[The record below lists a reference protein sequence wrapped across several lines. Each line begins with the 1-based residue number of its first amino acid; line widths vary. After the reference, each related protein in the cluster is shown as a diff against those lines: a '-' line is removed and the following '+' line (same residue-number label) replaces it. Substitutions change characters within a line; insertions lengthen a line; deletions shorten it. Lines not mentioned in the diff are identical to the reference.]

1 MRDPVLEGKGI
12 SCGRPRT
19 LSQSPQR
26 VRAEG
31 EGFRE
36 GRPYACYNAATSP
49 SARTLKFGHFLYH
62 VNLDPEHDAQGI
74 RDALAEAR
82 LAEDLGYDA
91 LWFSEHHFTGEVVY
105 ADPLVFAAAVA
116 VQTKRVT
123 LGLGVIE
130 MAFHHPVQTAIQ
142 TALLDNLSEG
152 RLIVGTARGSSYNA
166 FEYMGFGT
174 SIEEQTGRIDE
185 AEELLALA
193 WTGKDV
199 RFHGK
204 HFHAEFPAVRPR
216 PVQQP
221 HPPLYRACVSRGS
234 LTAMARQGRLVVLR
248 TWNAKEAAEQ
258 TALYRSVMLDEGF
271 TEERVEA
278 NLDRAWM
285 WRDVY
290 VAETDKQ
297 AADEFFPGWHRYQR
311 TLNEFRAQW
320 SPPDQPVYQSPDTM
334 PPPDY
339 SERPHP
345 EASDPFVGSPE
356 RVAEQIAQLQ
366 ENGVR
371 NLMITHYGAAVSHEN
386 AVKSMRLLAEKVFP
400 RFR

>member
-1 MRDPVLEGKGI
+1 MHDPVLEGKG
-12 SCGRPRT
+12 GVLRPSARP
-19 LSQSPQR
+19 LSVSP
-26 VRAEG
+26 EG
-31 EGFRE
+31 EGRRGGFPE
-36 GRPYACYNAATSP
+36 GGPCACYNAATSP
-49 SARTLKFGHFLYH
+49 PVRTLKFGHFLYH
-62 VNLDPEHDAQGI
+62 VNLDAEHDAQGI

-216 PVQQP
+216 PAP
-221 HPPLYRACVSRGS
+221 AAASPALPGLRLSRFLDGDGPPGQARAPTDMERQRSRRADGPLPPGHAGRRLHRGAGRGQS
-234 LTAMARQGRLVVLR
+234 RPRLDVARRVCRGDRQAGRRRVLPRMAPL
-248 TWNAKEAAEQ
+248 
-258 TALYRSVMLDEGF
+258 S
-271 TEERVEA
+271 
-278 NLDRAWM
+278 
-285 WRDVY
+285 
-290 VAETDKQ
+290 
-297 AADEFFPGWHRYQR
+297 AD
-311 TLNEFRAQW
+311 AQ
-320 SPPDQPVYQSPDTM
+320 
-334 PPPDY
+334 
-339 SERPHP
+339 
-345 EASDPFVGSPE
+345 
-356 RVAEQIAQLQ
+356 
-366 ENGVR
+366 
-371 NLMITHYGAAVSHEN
+371 
-386 AVKSMRLLAEKVFP
+386 
-400 RFR
+400 

>member
-1 MRDPVLEGKGI
+1 M
-12 SCGRPRT
+12 
-19 LSQSPQR
+19 
-26 VRAEG
+26 
-31 EGFRE
+31 
-36 GRPYACYNAATSP
+36 
-49 SARTLKFGHFLYH
+49 KFGHFLYH
-62 VNLDPEHDAQGI
+62 VNLDPEQDAQGI

-116 VQTKRVT
+116 VQTKRVM

-142 TALLDNLSEG
+142 TALIDNLSDG

-204 HFHAEFPAVRPR
+204 HFRAEFPAVRPR

-221 HPPLYRACVSRGS
+221 HPPLFRACVSAGS
-234 LTAMARQGRLVVLR
+234 LTAMARQGRLVLLR

-258 TALYRSVMLDEGF
+258 TALYRRVMLEEGF
-271 TEERVEA
+271 PEERVEA
-278 NLDRAWM
+278 NLDQAWV

-290 VAETDKQ
+290 VAKTDKE

-311 TLNEFRAQW
+311 TLNAYRAQW
-320 SPPDQPVYQSPDTM
+320 SPPDQPVYQSPDIM
-334 PPPDY
+334 PAPNY
-339 SERPHP
+339 AARPHP

-371 NLMITHYGAAVSHEN
+371 NLMITHYGAAVPHEK